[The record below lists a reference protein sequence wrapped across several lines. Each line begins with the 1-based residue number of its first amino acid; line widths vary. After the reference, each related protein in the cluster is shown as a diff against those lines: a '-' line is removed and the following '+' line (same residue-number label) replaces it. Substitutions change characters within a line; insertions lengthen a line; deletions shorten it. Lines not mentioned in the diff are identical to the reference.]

1 MIKLVPLAR
10 STLALCKIYCLQRNC
25 PALWYD
31 DEKKE
36 CSLGNVLFA
45 DKLNEIVQPP
55 TALEVYADL
64 EMAPSSSKH
73 YQISF
78 MENRTHAPS
87 RIFLFF
93 SSTHSV
99 SGELEGVRFLH

>member
-1 MIKLVPLAR
+1 MFLQFDIIRLALPLVP

-31 DEKKE
+31 EEEKG
-36 CSLGNVLFA
+36 CILGNVLFA

-64 EMAPSSSKH
+64 EMAPASSKLL
-73 YQISF
+73 YGESYLCSF
-78 MENRTHAPS
+78 A
-87 RIFLFF
+87 IFFILQFHTF
-93 SSTHSV
+93 CV
-99 SGELEGVRFLH
+99 W